1 MVKSFS
7 ISKILL
13 KLELLSKMR
22 LYVFLNGFVVNNLVM
37 IRVVIV
43 TRLSFPDK
51 GHAVVPLFIVN
62 RFVFKRPAL

>member
-1 MVKSFS
+1 
-7 ISKILL
+7 
-13 KLELLSKMR
+13 MR

-51 GHAVVPLFIVN
+51 GHVVVPLFIVN